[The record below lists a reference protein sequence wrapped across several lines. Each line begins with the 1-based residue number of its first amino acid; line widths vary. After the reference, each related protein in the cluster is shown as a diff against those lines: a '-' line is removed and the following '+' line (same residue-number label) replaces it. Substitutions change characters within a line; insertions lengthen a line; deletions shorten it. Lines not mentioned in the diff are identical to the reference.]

1 MQQPVHT
8 PPSTGAPVTTPTMRN
23 GRPRHLYEVDV
34 LRILTFAC
42 VIGVHT
48 TSHTTAPDNHFYFAA
63 LALLHFTRL
72 VFFSLTAFVLVYS
85 YTLRPRPMSEFWPK
99 RFLLVGVPYLAW
111 SFVYVLSAWLIS
123 STTRGDVPT
132 LVTTFAHGVVSGTS
146 WYHLYFLLV
155 TMQVYLLLPAI
166 MWLVRKTRGH
176 HWTLV
181 FVALAVNL
189 AVYSVYKYNYDAF
202 GGFHGYTKQFFF
214 MYVFFIVSGA
224 VAADHAEAF
233 LTWVRVK
240 RRLIGWIVLA
250 TALATLLVWWLQ
262 IVVRGD
268 SLYAAGT
275 PNQPIQ
281 VIWST
286 VVGLGFLALGAGW
299 ADRRDPDSRLAKII
313 DYGSDRSFGIFLSH
327 PFVIWILLYGD
338 SWMERHVPQPWLTPV
353 MYVLVVIGAVA
364 VTELFRWTP
373 LSVPLTGRP
382 SLGSR
387 KARAA
392 RRAKA
397 AAAGAAAA
405 SAGTASVA
413 TAGSAGTASVATAGT
428 ASGLEARPAS
438 ADQPSVGDVAG
449 SGTVAG
455 PSDAAPDADVAGG
468 AADAV
473 PPTGEPL
480 EPDDALVGETDDVGK
495 PYPRS

>member
-1 MQQPVHT
+1 
-8 PPSTGAPVTTPTMRN
+8 VTTPTRRN

-48 TSHTTAPDNHFYFAA
+48 TSHTAASDNHFSFAA

-111 SFVYVLSAWLIS
+111 SFVYVGSAWLIS
-123 STTRGDVPT
+123 STTRGDVPAF
-132 LVTTFAHGVVSGTS
+132 VTTFAHGVVSGTS

-176 HWTLV
+176 HWALLV
-181 FVALAVNL
+181 VALAVNL
-189 AVYSVYKYNYDAF
+189 AVYSVYKYHYSSFDA
-202 GGFHGYTKQFFF
+202 FHGYTKQFFF
-214 MYVFFIVSGA
+214 MYLFFIVSGA

-250 TALATLLVWWLQ
+250 TGLATLLVWWLQ
-262 IVVRGD
+262 IVLRGD

-353 MYVLVVIGAVA
+353 MYVLVVVGAVV
-364 VTELFRWTP
+364 VTEVFRWTP

-392 RRAKA
+392 KRAKA
-397 AAAGAAAA
+397 AKAASASSAVSPAGPAAGA
-405 SAGTASVA
+405 
-413 TAGSAGTASVATAGT
+413 
-428 ASGLEARPAS
+428 GLEARPAS
-438 ADQPSVGDVAG
+438 A
-449 SGTVAG
+449 T
-455 PSDAAPDADVAGG
+455 DAASGG
-468 AADAV
+468 ASAGTAAAPAEPTEAIGEPAADRAEPV
-473 PPTGEPL
+473 PDSGEPL